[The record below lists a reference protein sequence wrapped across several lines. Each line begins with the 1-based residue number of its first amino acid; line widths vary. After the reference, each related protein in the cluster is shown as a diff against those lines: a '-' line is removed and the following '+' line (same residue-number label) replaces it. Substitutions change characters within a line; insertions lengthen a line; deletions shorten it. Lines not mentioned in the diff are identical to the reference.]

1 MEMIKTEGIT
11 KNFGSLQVLKGI
23 DLTINQGEIV
33 AIVGPSGA
41 GKTTLLQ
48 IVGTLDKQD
57 SGRLLINGTETARL
71 GEKELSAFRNRNI
84 GFVFQF
90 HQLLP
95 EFTALEN
102 VMIPALIAKEKASVA
117 EKKAKDMLD
126 FLKLTDRMSHKPAEL
141 SGGEKQRVAVARAL
155 INNPA
160 VILADEPS
168 GSLDT
173 KNKEELHAL
182 FFDLRNQMNQ
192 TFVIV
197 THDEQ
202 LASDTD
208 RVIHIKDGIV
218 SSK

>member
-1 MEMIKTEGIT
+1 MEMIYAKDIT
-11 KNFGSLQVLKGI
+11 KSFGQLQVLKGI
-23 DLTINQGEIV
+23 NLTIDEGEVV
-33 AIVGPSGA
+33 AIIGPSGA

-48 IVGTLDKQD
+48 ILGTLDKAD
-57 SGRLLINGTETARL
+57 GGELIVNGVEVNT
-71 GEKELSAFRNRNI
+71 LSEREQATFRNRNI

-102 VMIPALIAKEKASVA
+102 VMIPALIAKEKSSVA
-117 EKKAKDMLD
+117 EKRAKEILS
-126 FLKLTDRMSHKPAEL
+126 FLKLSNRMGHKPAEL
-141 SGGEKQRVAVARAL
+141 SGGEKQRVAVDRAL
-155 INNPA
+155 INKPA

-168 GSLDT
+168 GSLDS

-182 FFDLRNQMNQ
+182 FFDLRKQMNQ

-202 LASDTD
+202 LAANTD
-208 RVIHIKDGIV
+208 RVIHIKDGLV
-218 SSK
+218 SNV